1 MKKIF
6 FVVLLLAPLMYFGC
20 KPGAGGDPKVVVSQ
34 FFEALHKKD
43 IPAARKLATA
53 ESKSMLDRMEAS
65 LKMKDVDEANAKFDP
80 KLMQIGEPVIDGDKA
95 SVSIK
100 KTDEKQTIKFT
111 LKKENGD
118 WKIAFDEATLMANAM
133 EQMKKSGIN
142 IADSIG
148 KAMKEFKN
156 VNLDSLKQGMKDAMD
171 SVNKE
176 LKKIDNK

>member
-6 FVVLLLAPLMYFGC
+6 FLLLLISPVFYFSC
-20 KPGAGGDPKVVVSQ
+20 KSGGGDPKVIVSQ

-53 ESKSMLDRMEAS
+53 DSKSMLDRMEAS
-65 LKMKDVDEANAKFDP
+65 LKMKDVEEANAKFDP
-80 KLMQIGEPVIDGDKA
+80 TLMQIGEPVIEGDKA

-100 KTDEKQTIKFT
+100 KAGKEETMKFS

-118 WKIAFDEATLMANAM
+118 WKIAFDEATLMSNAM
-133 EQMKKSGIN
+133 EKMKESGIN

-148 KAMKEFKN
+148 KAMKELKN
-156 VNLDSLKQGMKDAMD
+156 VNMDSLKQEMK
-171 SVNKE
+171 
-176 LKKIDNK
+176 KKF

>member
-6 FVVLLLAPLMYFGC
+6 LVFLLVAPLLYFSC
-20 KPGAGGDPKVVVSQ
+20 KSGGGDPKAVVSQ

-53 ESKSMLDRMEAS
+53 ESKSMLDKMEAS

-80 KLMQIGEPVIDGDKA
+80 TLMQIGEPVIDGDKA

-100 KTDEKQTIKFT
+100 KANEEETIKFT

-118 WKIAFDEATLMANAM
+118 WKIAFDEATLMGNAM
-133 EQMKKSGIN
+133 EKMKESGIN
-142 IADSIG
+142 ITDSIG
-148 KAMKEFKN
+148 KAMKELKN
-156 VNLDSLKQGMKDAMD
+156 VNMDSLKQEMK
-171 SVNKE
+171 
-176 LKKIDNK
+176 KKF